1 MPAGDVDDEF
11 LQDLQKIEM
20 PTSRPK
26 QIPRL
31 GSIVRWKYEWAG
43 DSNFGLLYIVVGLKN
58 ESPDVMV
65 VRVLNDP
72 YKIFEFHASQLE
84 PI

>member
-1 MPAGDVDDEF
+1 MPAEDVDDEF
-11 LQDLQKIEM
+11 LQDLQKIKM
-20 PTSRPK
+20 PTTHSYY
-26 QIPRL
+26 IPCL
-31 GSIVRWKYEWAG
+31 GSIVRWKYEWVG
-43 DSNFGLLYIVVGLKN
+43 DSNFGLLYIVVGIKS

>member
-20 PTSRPK
+20 PAPRPK
-26 QIPRL
+26 QDPRL

-43 DSNFGLLYIVVGLKN
+43 DSNFGLLYIVVGIMT
-58 ESPDVMV
+58 ESPGVVV

-72 YKIFEFHASQLE
+72 YKTFGFHVSQLE
-84 PI
+84 MI

>member
-11 LQDLQKIEM
+11 LQDLQRIKM
-20 PTSRPK
+20 PTMHPHY
-26 QIPRL
+26 IPRL
-31 GSIVRWKYEWAG
+31 GSIVRWKYEWAE
-43 DSNFGLLYIVVGLKN
+43 DSNFGLLYIVVGIKA